1 MHAWLRSPPSISSK
15 LILACFVCLVCFECC
30 RAKVMTNCVAVES
43 KAFVLG
49 LKQEVAQADV
59 SGEEEVLNPAY
70 CISSRSHASLPHG

>member
-1 MHAWLRSPPSISSK
+1 
-15 LILACFVCLVCFECC
+15 
-30 RAKVMTNCVAVES
+30 MTNCVAVES